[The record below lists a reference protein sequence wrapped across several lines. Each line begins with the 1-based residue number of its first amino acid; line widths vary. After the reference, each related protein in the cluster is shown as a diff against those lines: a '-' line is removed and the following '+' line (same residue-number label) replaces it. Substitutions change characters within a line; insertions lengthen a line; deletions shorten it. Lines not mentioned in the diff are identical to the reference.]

1 MVSFE
6 EGSYV
11 LRVVLKNVFM
21 KKHVLSFVL
30 WWQPL
35 IKYDGAH

>member
-1 MVSFE
+1 MVSFK

-21 KKHVLSFVL
+21 KKHVLSFVVR
-30 WWQPL
+30 WQPL